1 MTTSTRT
8 RTLLLAAVGAVAVA
22 TIYAAQ
28 PVLVAMGA
36 DLGIGGGTLGWL
48 VAAGQLGYLVG
59 LVVLVPLGDLLDRR
73 RLLVGHLLLTGTGTA
88 VVALAGSTGLVLA
101 GLATTGL
108 FAVVVQIAVAY
119 AADLAPAAER
129 GRAIGL
135 VTSGVVLGILGVRL
149 LAGLLA
155 DLTGWRS
162 VYAALA
168 LATFAL
174 AGLARVVL
182 PPDPR
187 GRPAGRVRGG
197 LGALLRDRLF
207 VARGM
212 VAFFLFASFGTL
224 WSGLAL
230 PLATDPWHL
239 TSAQVGLFGL
249 AGLAGALGAARTGR
263 ARTTTATA
271 TATTVRTALVVLV
284 GSWLAI
290 AQAPWSLW
298 VLGVGVV
305 LLDYAVQAVHVDN
318 QHRLTEAYPG
328 RSSSVIGGYMV
339 FYSLGSALG
348 AATTAAAYA
357 AGGWVASSLLG
368 AGFAL
373 GALAAATLLRERR
386 FAAPPQ

>member
-1 MTTSTRT
+1 MTTSART

-28 PVLVAMGA
+28 PVLVAMGT
-36 DLGIGGGTLGWL
+36 DLGISGGTLGWL

-101 GLATTGL
+101 GLAATGL

-129 GRAIGL
+129 GHAIGL

-174 AGLARVVL
+174 AGLARLVL

-187 GRPAGRVRGG
+187 DRSAGRVRGG
-197 LGALLRDRLF
+197 LGGLLRDRLF
-207 VARGM
+207 VARGL
-212 VAFFLFASFGTL
+212 VVFFLFASFGTL

-230 PLATDPWHL
+230 PLTADPWHL

-263 ARTTTATA
+263 ARTTTASTTA
-271 TATTVRTALVVLV
+271 VRTALVVLV

-298 VLGVGVV
+298 VLGAGVV